1 MLTMVGR
8 LRTAAAVALIVMAA
22 ASGTVASTS
31 AQTKQDS
38 SFCAY
43 FADSIG
49 LYVGNPV
56 TQMGFDVGSVHSIE
70 PQGDRVRIDFDIDTD
85 RVFPADVKAV
95 IRSKSLLA
103 DRSLELVGNYSSGP
117 KLSGDECISLT
128 NTATPKSLS
137 EITGSASD
145 FLQAVSSGDTD
156 SVAIAIEG
164 LDDALKGQGE
174 NMNELFANAEG
185 AMKNPD
191 KTVADVGT
199 IITDLAP
206 FTTTTLDNWD
216 TAKQLLAVLP
226 EDLDVGASG
235 LWDGVTA
242 FIGGLSPVLADI
254 LDIQTNYG
262 DDINGILG
270 DASTALRLAST
281 RSGDIAELFSVIPVM
296 SQLVSEQPDGEP
308 ALQVTPPQI
317 AVGTPD
323 PQLLCTALNTVAPTT
338 CTPTGDGVLLRDL
351 GVLDGVLAGA
361 NP

>member
-1 MLTMVGR
+1 MVGR
-8 LRTAAAVALIVMAA
+8 MRVVAAVALVVTVGAA
-22 ASGTVASTS
+22 GTVAFTS
-31 AQTKQDS
+31 SQQKGDP

-56 TQMGFDVGSVHSIE
+56 TQMGFDVGSVEKIE
-70 PQGDRVRIDFDIDTD
+70 AQGDRVRVDFDIDAARD
-85 RVFPADVKAV
+85 FPADIKAV

-117 KLSGDECISLT
+117 ELQNDDCIALT

-145 FLQAVSSGDTD
+145 FLQAVSSGDTE
-156 SVAIAIEG
+156 SVAIAVEG
-164 LDDALKGQGE
+164 LDNALKGQGE

-185 AMKNPD
+185 AMSNPD
-191 KTVADVGT
+191 RIVADVGA
-199 IITDLAP
+199 IVTDLAP

-226 EDLDVGASG
+226 EDLEVGAYG

-242 FIGGLSPVLADI
+242 FIGGLSPLLADI

-281 RSGDIAELFSVIPVM
+281 RSGDVSELFSVIPVM
-296 SQLVSEQPDGEP
+296 SQLVSEQSDGSP
-308 ALQVTPPQI
+308 ALHATPPQV
-317 AVGTPD
+317 AVKTPD
-323 PQLLCTALNTVAPTT
+323 PGLLCTALNTVQPTT
-338 CTPTGDGVLLRDL
+338 CTPAGGGVLLRDL
-351 GVLDGVLAGA
+351 GILDGVLAGA

>member
-1 MLTMVGR
+1 MSKR
-8 LRTAAAVALIVMAA
+8 LQLLAVVTVTASVAAA
-22 ASGTVASTS
+22 GTVAFTS
-31 AQTKQDS
+31 VQAEQDS
-38 SFCAY
+38 RYCAY

-56 TQMGFDVGSVHSIE
+56 TQMGYDVGSVENIE
-70 PQGDRVRIDFDIDTD
+70 PQGDRVRIDFRIDAD
-85 RVFPADVKAV
+85 RAFPADVKAI

-103 DRSLELVGNYSSGP
+103 DRSLELVGNYSAGPELPSG
-117 KLSGDECISLT
+117 ECIALT
-128 NTATPKSLS
+128 DTATPKSLS

-145 FLQAVSSGDTD
+145 FLQAVSSSDTD
-156 SVAIAIEG
+156 SVAIAVQG

-185 AMKNPD
+185 AMTNPD
-191 KTVADVGT
+191 RAVADVGT
-199 IITDLAP
+199 IVTDLAP

-216 TAKQLLAVLP
+216 TAKKLLAVLP
-226 EDLDVGASG
+226 EDLEVGASG

-281 RSGDIAELFSVIPVM
+281 RSGDIGELFSVIPVM
-296 SQLVSEQPDGEP
+296 SRLVAEQPDGGA
-308 ALQVTPPQI
+308 ALQIAPPQI

-323 PQLLCTALNTVAPTT
+323 PQLLCTAINTVAPTT

-351 GVLDGVLAGA
+351 GILDGVLAGA

>member
-1 MLTMVGR
+1 MSI
-8 LRTAAAVALIVMAA
+8 AAAVAVTVSLAA
-22 ASGTVASTS
+22 AGTVMFTS
-31 AQTKQDS
+31 AQGEQDS

-56 TQMGFDVGSVHSIE
+56 TQMGYDIGSVHSID
-70 PQGDRVRIDFDIDTD
+70 PQGDRVRIDFDIDTN
-85 RVFPADVKAV
+85 RSFPADVKAV

-103 DRSLELVGNYSSGP
+103 DRSLELVGNYGSGP
-117 KLSGDECISLT
+117 ELPHDECIALT
-128 NTATPKSLS
+128 DTATPKSLS

-145 FLQAVSSGDTD
+145 FLQAVSSDDTE
-156 SVAIAIEG
+156 SVATAVEG

-174 NMNELFANAEG
+174 NIDELFANAEG
-185 AMKNPD
+185 AMTNPD
-191 KTVADVGT
+191 RAVADVGT
-199 IITDLAP
+199 IVTDLAP

-226 EDLDVGASG
+226 EDLEVGASG
-235 LWDGVTA
+235 LWDGVTK

-254 LDIQTNYG
+254 LDIQVNYG
-262 DDINGILG
+262 EDINGILG

-281 RSGDIAELFSVIPVM
+281 RSADVSELFSVIPVT
-296 SQLVSEQPDGEP
+296 SQLVSEQLDGSP
-308 ALQVTPPQI
+308 ALHAAPPQI
-317 AVGTPD
+317 AVNAPD

-338 CTPTGDGVLLRDL
+338 CTPTADGVLLRDL

-361 NP
+361 QP